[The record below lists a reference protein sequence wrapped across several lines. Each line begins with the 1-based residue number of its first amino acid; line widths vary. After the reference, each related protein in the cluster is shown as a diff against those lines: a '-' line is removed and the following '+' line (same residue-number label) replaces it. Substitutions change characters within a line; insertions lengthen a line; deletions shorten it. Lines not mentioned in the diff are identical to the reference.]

1 MSDHMPQFELDIN
14 PVSHITT
21 DAIGKPGERVFYLQ
35 GTQDD
40 RIVTLLIEK
49 IQIQSLA
56 VGVEQFLSEINQ
68 KYPELQEAS
77 ADYME
82 DKMHIFPPVDP
93 LFRVGEI
100 GLGYDSDNDLMVL
113 VTRELAAGESTDQP
127 TETQEA
133 IGSIG
138 MESEGE
144 ATEESGVVRFWCT
157 RSQIRAMCHWGIEV
171 ANRGRPICPQCGEP
185 MEPEGHFCPKKN
197 GHKH

>member
-1 MSDHMPQFELDIN
+1 MPQFELDIN